1 MSDEKRVDEE
11 TEVEI
16 HGSRAGMQEEPVD
29 EAEAED
35 EFEAHIRVPNVR
47 MD

>member
-16 HGSRAGMQEEPVD
+16 HGNRAGMQEEPVED
-29 EAEAED
+29 AED